1 MTKPQAQGVLNHLSD
16 YLDRRLNLVFESAH
30 KKELMNDINMV
41 LFSMI
46 PQNPQPQP
54 DTDEPKKIKGVPITP
69 KGLNPNEKT

>member
-46 PQNPQPQP
+46 PQSQQAQ
-54 DTDEPKKIKGVPITP
+54 TDPGEIKKVKGEEITP
-69 KGLNPNEKT
+69 KGLNPNENK